1 MKHPISPEEAVA
13 GIPDGASIMI
23 GGFLRCG
30 RPQRLIEALLAS
42 GKKNLT
48 IISND
53 TGFAGEGIGA
63 LISSGQ
69 VARVV
74 ASHIGTNPDTQ
85 KGLIEKTMQ
94 VDLVPQGTLVEQ
106 IRAKGH
112 GLGGVLTKTGLGTI
126 VADEA
131 EVLTLNGEQWLYAP
145 PLAADFG
152 FVYADRADMVG
163 NLAYTLTELNFNPAI
178 AMAADT
184 VFAEA
189 RVIVPVGAITP
200 DDVRTPGIVID
211 HLIARA

>member
-1 MKHPISPEEAVA
+1 MKTPITPEEAVA

-23 GGFLRCG
+23 GGFLRAG
-30 RPQRLIEALLAS
+30 RPQRLIAALLAS

-63 LISSGQ
+63 LITSGQ

-126 VADEA
+126 VADETN
-131 EVLTLNGEQWLYAP
+131 VVTLGGEQWLYAP
-145 PLAADFG
+145 PLRADFG

-163 NLAYTLTELNFNPAI
+163 NLAYTMTELNFNPSI

-189 RVIVPVGAITP
+189 RVIVPVGAIAP